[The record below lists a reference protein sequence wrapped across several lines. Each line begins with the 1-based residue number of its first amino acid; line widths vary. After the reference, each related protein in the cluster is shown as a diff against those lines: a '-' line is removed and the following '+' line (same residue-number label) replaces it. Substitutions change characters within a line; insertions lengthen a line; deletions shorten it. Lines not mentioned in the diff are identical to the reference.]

1 MNLYIKVGSITNAQR
16 AKSVLMKYSVRSQVQ
31 RAEQIKQGDG
41 CGYMIKVYD
50 DDEDKI
56 LKILKNNGINSLGV
70 ETQ

>member
-1 MNLYIKVGSITNAQR
+1 MILYIKVGSITNAQR
-16 AKSVLMKYSVRSQVQ
+16 AKSVLMKYSVKAEVK

-50 DDEDKI
+50 SDENKVINI
-56 LKILKNNGINSLGV
+56 LSNNGIKTLGV